1 MIEVIRKVVEAEIK
15 KMHIAEIGV
24 VTSIFP
30 HSSDSD
36 KDNYE
41 CNVKLKYKDFEL
53 RKVPVATQHIGLA
66 NTPNIGDLVLVS
78 FVNGDI
84 NSPVVVG
91 RLYTDEDRPP
101 VNKEEEVIYIP
112 PYSKSS
118 DLRRVHMEFPGGML
132 LSVTDDDVT
141 VEAGKTTLT
150 LNRDGDVQIES
161 SANLNI
167 QSQGDMSFSAKSI
180 TMDSELDTTFKAGT
194 DIIMTCDKEAQIRGQ
209 TLVQIN
215 SKNATK
221 IEGVNVEVYAQ
232 EDTLVTGL
240 GRGVSIVGYNVAVN
254 ADSDVGISG
263 NEVDIEGAINTTIK
277 GAQVSIN

>member
-1 MIEVIRKVVEAEIK
+1 MVEVIRKIVESEIRK
-15 KMHIAEIGV
+15 IHVAEIGV

-101 VNKEEEVIYIP
+101 PNKEEEVVYIP
-112 PYSKSS
+112 PYSKESG
-118 DLRRVHMEFPGGML
+118 LRRVHMEFPSGIIL
-132 LSVTDDDVT
+132 TVTDDDVA
-141 VEAGKTTLT
+141 VEVGKTTLKVD
-150 LNRDGDVQIES
+150 LDGDITVESNANINVGASGDLYFSAGNITMES
-161 SANLNI
+161 SNN
-167 QSQGDMSFSAKSI
+167 M
-180 TMDSELDTTFKAGT
+180 EFKAGANHST
-194 DIIMTCDKEAQIRGQ
+194 T
-209 TLVQIN
+209 
-215 SKNATK
+215 ATGNIKTESTGNTEHKATGSLK
-221 IEGVNVEVYAQ
+221 IEGTGGAEVSTPAVL
-232 EDTLVTGL
+232 TLKGSMSDL
-240 GRGVSIVGYNVAVN
+240 SGSAVLN
-254 ADSDVGISG
+254 
-263 NEVDIEGAINTTIK
+263 IK
-277 GAQVSIN
+277 GGLVKIN

>member
-1 MIEVIRKVVEAEIK
+1 MSSMIEVIRKVVEAEIQK
-15 KMHIAEIGV
+15 IHIAEIGV

-132 LSVTDDDVT
+132 LSITDDDVT
-141 VEAGKTTLT
+141 VETGKTTLK
-150 LNRDGDVQIES
+150 LNRDGDIQIES
-161 SANLNI
+161 NANLNI

-180 TMDSELDTTFKAGT
+180 IMDSELDTTIKAGT

-215 SKNATK
+215 SQNDTK
-221 IEGVNVEVYAQ
+221 IEAPHVEVWGRD
-232 EDTLVTGL
+232 DTLVTG
-240 GRGVSIVGYNVAVN
+240 GNRGVSIVGNTIAVS
-254 ADSDVGISG
+254 ADV
-263 NEVDIEGAINTTIK
+263 EVSIEGPMVNIN
-277 GAQVSIN
+277 

>member
-1 MIEVIRKVVEAEIK
+1 MIEVIRKIVEAEIRK
-15 KMHIAEIGV
+15 IHIAEIGV

-53 RKVPVATQHIGLA
+53 RKVPIATQHIGLV

-101 VNKEEEVIYIP
+101 VSKEEEVIYIP

-141 VEAGKTTLT
+141 VEAGKTTLK
-150 LNRDGDVQIES
+150 LNRDGDIQIES

-167 QSQGDMSFSAKSI
+167 QSKGDMSFSANDVSFSAKNI
-180 TMDSELDTTFKAGT
+180 KMDSEFDTSFQAGSDLIISGHNRLDLTTFG
-194 DIIMTCDKEAQIRGQ
+194 MMGLEAEGMIEL
-209 TLVQIN
+209 T
-215 SKNATK
+215 SK
-221 IEGVNVEVYAQ
+221 ISE
-232 EDTLVTGL
+232 
-240 GRGVSIVGYNVAVN
+240 VSIDGARSVN
-254 ADSDVGISG
+254 ITGPTV
-263 NEVDIEGAINTTIK
+263 NIN
-277 GAQVSIN
+277 